1 MMTTN
6 RELML
11 AKYLRKDL
19 RHAASRA
26 PISATHRESEVPL
39 SFEQRHQWHLASLTP
54 DVPLYRECVTLRLP
68 GPLDVAALEQSFGEI
83 IGRHEAW
90 RTSFPLVDGAPVQQ
104 IHPPRALRLPLVD
117 LRARPAPAREAE
129 AWKAAV
135 QQARRPF
142 NLSSGPLL
150 RATLVRLDDAEH
162 RLYLTFHT
170 TIVDCSCLADV
181 FLPELQVLY
190 DAFGAGKSSPLPPLP
205 LQYADYTS
213 WQRHA
218 LREEA
223 LAEHLAYWKH
233 RLLDAP
239 RTIAL
244 PTDRPR
250 SPAQTYQGD
259 TLGFA
264 FPERLSDEIKALSR
278 REGVTPFMALVAA
291 LATLLYRMSGQ
302 TDIVIGTASGTNRM
316 RPDFHGVLGRMVN
329 TLALRIDLSGN
340 PSFLELLR
348 RVREVTG
355 EAYSHQDAPF
365 DLVLRALQAEGDQDQ
380 ASNNRPFSAL
390 LLLEPPPT
398 VLESGWAF
406 AVDAKTAT
414 SACDLA
420 LVVSD
425 GSAGFAGRWEYSTD
439 LYHNTSV
446 AQMAEAWRSLLDSI
460 VRDPSQ
466 RISDVPC
473 PIASVP
479 YLSTAQSATP
489 HQPAPSAEQ
498 MCEAAD
504 TAPRTLLYQQLV
516 EIWEELLA
524 ARPIGIRDNFFELGG
539 HSLLVARAI
548 TRIEELCGKTIPVAD
563 FFADATI
570 EHLAEHLLAMEE
582 PASQTAPVENLVSS
596 SYPTVTTM
604 HKSGSRRP
612 LFFFHGNYH
621 GAPIWVMQMAR
632 DLGPDQPVYLFEPG
646 RLDGRIAPTLEAFV
660 TEQLKVVLSIQPEGP
675 YLLGGSCGGAVVAFE
690 IAQQLRAQG
699 QQVALLALMEPAVL
713 TAPIRLFH
721 ATLHLLE
728 HAVGLNP
735 EHQLN
740 WFIRLQKG
748 YDLVGTLYR
757 RLRADG
763 GASPAALNTAMGAM
777 KRETK
782 RLGQRL
788 HPAMHPATCADDLR
802 VQATWRSREDA
813 NRILAWLFAEYRVRP
828 YPGHVTLLLCSE
840 EHDKGPAAR
849 RLAREIA
856 ACAATTETRVLE
868 GTYISCRTDHVH
880 DMARTLQ
887 ACICR
892 EDSQQTGSLC
902 SRMGS

>member
-1 MMTTN
+1 MMTAN
-6 RELML
+6 REMML
-11 AKYLRKDL
+11 EKYLRKDH

-26 PISATHRESEVPL
+26 AVIPMSREGEAPL
-39 SFEQRHQWHLASLTP
+39 SFEQQQQWHLASLTP

-68 GPLDVAALEQSFGEI
+68 GPLDVAALEQSFSEI
-83 IGRHEAW
+83 IRRHEAW
-90 RTSFPLVDGAPVQQ
+90 RTSFPLVAGAPVQR
-104 IHPPRALRLPLVD
+104 IHPSRPIRLPLVD
-117 LRARPAPAREAE
+117 LCALPAPAREAE
-129 AWKAAV
+129 AV
-135 QQARRPF
+135 QIASADAQAPF
-142 NLSSGPLL
+142 DLSSGPLL

-162 RLYLTFHT
+162 RLYLTLHT

-190 DAFGAGKSSPLPPLP
+190 DAFRAGTSSPLPPLP
-205 LQYADYTS
+205 LQYADYAN

-233 RLLDAP
+233 QLHDAP
-239 RTIAL
+239 HTIAL

-250 SPAQTYQGD
+250 SPAHTYQGD
-259 TLGFA
+259 TYGFA
-264 FPERLSDEIKALSR
+264 FPEHLGDDIKALSR
-278 REGVTPFMALVAA
+278 REGVTLFMTLVAA
-291 LATLLYRMSGQ
+291 FATLLYRMSGQ
-302 TDIVIGTASGTNRM
+302 TDIVIGTASGTNRL
-316 RPDFHGVLGRMVN
+316 RPEFHGMLGRMVN

-365 DLVLRALQAEGDQDQ
+365 DLVLGALQAERGTGQ
-380 ASNNRPFSAL
+380 ASKNGPLSVM
-390 LLLEPPPT
+390 LLLEPPPI
-398 VLESGWAF
+398 VLERGWTC

-414 SACDLA
+414 SACDLS

-425 GSAGFAGRWEYSTD
+425 GFAGLAGRWEYSTD
-439 LYHNTSV
+439 LFHNSSI
-446 AQMAEAWRSLLDSI
+446 AQMAEAWQSLLDSI

-466 RISDVPC
+466 RISHVSC
-473 PIASVP
+473 PVVSAP
-479 YLSTAQSATP
+479 YLSIAEYTTP

-498 MCEAAD
+498 MREAAD
-504 TAPRTLLYQQLV
+504 TAPRTLLQQQLV
-516 EIWEELLA
+516 AIWGELLA
-524 ARPIGIRDNFFELGG
+524 ARPIGIRDNFFDLGG

-548 TRIEELCGKTIPVAD
+548 TRIEQACGKTISVAD

-570 EHLAEHLLAMEE
+570 DHLAEHLLAMEE
-582 PASQTAPVENLVSS
+582 PASQTAPAENLVSS
-596 SYPTVTTM
+596 SYPTVTAV

-621 GAPIWVMQMAR
+621 GSPIWVMQMAR

-646 RLDGRIAPTLEAFV
+646 KLEGRVAPTLEAFV
-660 TEQLKVVLSIQPEGP
+660 TEQLKVVFSIQPEGP

-690 IAQQLRAQG
+690 IAQQLRARG

-713 TAPIRLFH
+713 SAPIRLLH
-721 ATLHLLE
+721 ATLRLLE
-728 HAVGLNP
+728 HAVGLNS
-735 EHQLN
+735 EHQLD
-740 WFIRLQKG
+740 WFIRLQRV
-748 YDLVGTLYR
+748 YDLVGTRYR
-757 RLRADG
+757 YLRADG
-763 GASPAALNTAMGAM
+763 GAGRAVLSAAMRATLGAM

-788 HPAMHPATCADDLR
+788 HPAMHLATGPDDLR
-802 VQATWRSREDA
+802 MQATRRSREDA

-828 YPGHVTLLLCSE
+828 YPGRVTLLRFSKE
-840 EHDKGPAAR
+840 QDEGPAAR
-849 RLAREIA
+849 RVAREIV

-880 DMARTLQ
+880 VMAITLQ
-887 ACICR
+887 ACIPR
-892 EDSQQTGSLC
+892 EVGQ
-902 SRMGS
+902 